1 MSEMT
6 PVVAADELGMARA
19 AHLLQAGGL
28 VAFPTET
35 VYGLGADATLGTA
48 VARIY
53 EAKGRPSFNPLIAH
67 VADLAGAQLQGQFNA
82 DALALARAFWPGPL
96 TLVVPVADT
105 CTVSDLARAG
115 LASVALRVPVHPV
128 ARALME
134 QAGRPIAAPS
144 ANISGHI
151 SPTSAA
157 HVRADLDG
165 RIELILDGGAAA
177 IGLESTIVSCL
188 GGKVHILRLGAV
200 TRADIERVLAK
211 PLSQQAEHSARP
223 VAPGQLA
230 SHYAP
235 HAPVRLNADA
245 PREGEVFLD
254 FGGTYAGAA
263 LDLSP
268 QGDLR
273 AAAAHLFA
281 YLRELD
287 ARGAAGIAVA
297 PIPQQGLGEAINERL
312 LRAAAPK
319 S

>member
-1 MSEMT
+1 MSEKT
-6 PVVAADELGMARA
+6 PVVSADALGIARA
-19 AHLLQAGGL
+19 ARLLRSGGL

-35 VYGLGADATLGTA
+35 VYGLGADATSGKA

-53 EAKGRPSFNPLIAH
+53 EAKGRPSFNPLISH
-67 VADLAGAQLQGQFNA
+67 VADLASAQLQGQFGA
-82 DALALARAFWPGPL
+82 DALALACAFWPGPL

-128 ARALME
+128 ARALIAA
-134 QAGRPIAAPS
+134 AGRPIAAPS

-157 HVRADLDG
+157 HVQADLNG
-165 RIELILDGGAAA
+165 RIELILNGGAAG
-177 IGLESTIVSCL
+177 IGVESTIVACL
-188 GGKVHILRLGAV
+188 GSKVHILRPGAV
-200 TRADIERVLAK
+200 TRADIERVIATPLTEQTENSAK
-211 PLSQQAEHSARP
+211 P

-235 HAPVRLNADA
+235 RAHIRLNAEA
-245 PREGEVFLD
+245 SRAGEVFLD
-254 FGGTYAGAA
+254 FGSTYVGAG

-268 QGDLR
+268 SGDVR
-273 AAAAHLFA
+273 EAAANLFA
-281 YLRELD
+281 YLREMD
-287 ARGAAGIAVA
+287 AHGAAVIAVA
-297 PIPQQGLGEAINERL
+297 PIPHEGLGEAINERL
-312 LRAAAPK
+312 ERAAAPR